1 VDELVTEKILNFR
14 KYGPLIVIVVL
25 AGFLR
30 TYQTGTEF
38 FGGDDAYISIK
49 AVQIARYGE
58 THLLGPPSSLGLV
71 HSPLSVYLYAIP
83 YLISPDP
90 VGAQIFTGLM
100 NTLAVAILYL
110 ITLRYFGVRAA
121 IIASLLYAVHP
132 HMVFASRVIN
142 NAQIGA
148 PFVLLYLLSG
158 LLGYYENKGW
168 ARILHLPLLS
178 LAGQCHPH
186 TFALA
191 PLSVIIFI
199 QAMIV
204 QPDRRRI
211 IFMQTLI
218 GAGAFLL
225 LLVPWFIGVY
235 GFAEHVDILQ
245 RVQNMPSTG
254 EIQDQIMFGG
264 IGYIVQSIYHLER
277 ISDNWL
283 KPLQASITLVAIVWV
298 FYRSIR
304 ARRIL
309 PGFTIILCF
318 ILVPIVTWLIQA
330 HWVVDY
336 WWPSLPAVF
345 IIQGV
350 LLGGISKRNRVSKQ
364 NKTSVLGKGLSRGT
378 YLKWLGPILALVL
391 SFTHVMEYLKS
402 DYPPPPVSLDEL
414 VNAME
419 VAVTRSNENDKE
431 LVVMLADGHSGL
443 PWAFLR
449 EYALLKYGL
458 EGSLVEP
465 DQPIPIPSQGAV
477 LLGDGNNDSRDTLF
491 MDGET
496 TFARARLVLLPSQD
510 QFDVDVRSVMPFVFE
525 NQVTVNGFYLP
536 LSDSKPI
543 PGETWTIFMIMESNS
558 VVAEDFK
565 VFVHVVDEYGNKYA
579 QSDQRGLR
587 RQAHNKTSMYASQ
600 FDLLLPNDL
609 PVEGD
614 LYLHFGMY
622 DDNGQVKLLD
632 IDKNAISNIGDIQIR
647 GVRPAISI
655 WPNGLEL
662 LKIEIDNQIQQGPPV
677 VVKTNWHSSNDL
689 LSHPQVQWNIYDI
702 DDNRVFQDV
711 MNIILADPNEFWP
724 QGVFYAAMHE
734 LRVPTDLK
742 PGKYTLE
749 LEVTDTSKQEYFN
762 QYKKSFEIIERERIY
777 DFSDPSKV
785 VGAIFSDKIEL
796 IGYELDND
804 QNSLNLTLIW
814 RAAGTITKDYKYFVH
829 ISEQEQVVA
838 QVDSMPQ
845 KWAYPTSWW
854 ATGEFVVDELTFDIS
869 NIQTDDYVITLGFY
883 DPADGKRLRVY
894 LPNGKQSKEDR
905 VTLQE
910 NIYE

>member
-1 VDELVTEKILNFR
+1 MDGLVTEKLLNFR
-14 KYGPLIVIVVL
+14 KYVPLIIIVVL
-25 AGFLR
+25 AGLLR
-30 TYQTGTEF
+30 TYQTGAEF

-110 ITLRYFGVRAA
+110 ITLRYFGTRAA

-168 ARILHLPLLS
+168 ARIMHLPLLS

-191 PLSVIIFI
+191 PLSVMIFI
-199 QAMIV
+199 QSMIV
-204 QPDRRRI
+204 QSDKRRM

-218 GAGAFLL
+218 GAGVFLL
-225 LLVPWFIGVY
+225 LLVPWSIGIY
-235 GFAEHVDILQ
+235 GFAEHVDILH

-264 IGYIVQSIYHLER
+264 IGHIVQSIYHLER

-283 KPLQASITLVAIVWV
+283 KPLQAIITIVAIVWM

-309 PGFTIILCF
+309 PGLTIILCF
-318 ILVPIVTWLIQA
+318 MLVPIVTWLIQA

-345 IIQGV
+345 MIQGV
-350 LLGGISKRNRVSKQ
+350 LLGGISKRNRFSSHSKS
-364 NKTSVLGKGLSRGT
+364 TVLGKGLSRST
-378 YLKWLGPILALVL
+378 YLKWLGSILALVL
-391 SFTHVMEYLKS
+391 SFTHLVEYLKS

-431 LVVMLADGHSGL
+431 LVVLLADGHRGL

-458 EGSLVEP
+458 EGFLVEP
-465 DQPIPIPSQGAV
+465 DQPIPIPMQGAV
-477 LLGDGNNDSRDTLF
+477 LIGDGNNDSRNTLF
-491 MDGET
+491 IDGET
-496 TFARARLVLLPSQD
+496 TFARARLAFLPSQD
-510 QFDVDVRSVMPFVFE
+510 QFDVDVRSVTPFVFE

-536 LSDSKPI
+536 LSDSKPV

-579 QSDQRGLR
+579 QSDQRGLGG
-587 RQAHNKTSMYASQ
+587 QTQTKTSMYASQ
-600 FDLLLPNDL
+600 FDLLLSNDL
-609 PVEGD
+609 PVEGN

-622 DDNGQVKLLD
+622 DDSGQVKLLE
-632 IDKNAISNIGDIQIR
+632 INENAISDIGDIQIR
-647 GVRPAISI
+647 GVSPAISV

-662 LKIEIDNQIQQGPPV
+662 LEVEIDNQIQQGPPV
-677 VVKTNWHSSNDL
+677 IVKTNWHSSSDL
-689 LSHPQVQWNIYDI
+689 LSHPKVQWNIYDT
-702 DDNRVFQDV
+702 DDNKVFQDII
-711 MNIILADPNEFWP
+711 NIIPADLNEFWP

-734 LRVPTDLK
+734 LRVPTDLQ

-749 LEVTDTSKQEYFN
+749 LDVTDTSKREYFN
-762 QYKKSFEIIERERIY
+762 QYEQSFEIIERERIY
-777 DFSDPSKV
+777 DFPDPSKV
-785 VGAIFSDKIEL
+785 VGVVFSDKIKL
-796 IGYELDND
+796 IGYELDSD
-804 QNSLNLTLIW
+804 QSSLNLTLVW
-814 RAAGTITKDYKYFVH
+814 QAAGNITKDYKYFVH
-829 ISEQEQVVA
+829 ISKQDKVVA

-883 DPADGKRLRVY
+883 DPEDGKRLRVH
-894 LPNGKQSKEDR
+894 LPNGKQFEEDR
-905 VTLQE
+905 VSLQ
-910 NIYE
+910 